1 MKIKTF
7 ILLSAFTINSW
18 ALGGYESLSGDEK
31 KITDKIKSTLQISN
45 DDAFVVYEGIIKGQ
59 LDTKNWQYNTFDNNS
74 LDSSKVAKSNNK
86 TLHINFVTDNRYVN
100 ISLIKYDSENQ
111 ILAQAIE
118 TLPRKSDVAINKYN
132 ELKKDSTTWTIDNDS
147 PEFSAFSK
155 KKSSARVKI
164 MVNSGIGAIQYIDFY
179 TINING
185 QR

>member
-1 MKIKTF
+1 MKIMTF
-7 ILLSAFTINSW
+7 ILLAIFSINSW
-18 ALGGYESLSGDEK
+18 ALGGYGSLAGDDK
-31 KITDKIKSTLQISN
+31 KITDHIKNTLQISS
-45 DDAFVVYEGIIKGQ
+45 DDAFFVYETLIKSQ
-59 LDTKNWQYNTFDNNS
+59 LDTKNWQYNTFDNDS
-74 LDSSKVAKSNNK
+74 LDSSKVAKSKNK

-118 TLPRKSDVAINKYN
+118 TLPRKSDDAIKKYN
-132 ELKKDSTTWTIDNDS
+132 ELKKDSATWTIDSDS

-164 MVNSGIGAIQYIDFY
+164 MVHSGVGSIQYIDFY
-179 TINING
+179 TININN